1 MGLLHRAENRVVE
14 LAHRTVEL
22 TDATGHARKLWRQ
35 ALGNQEGDLMATGRK
50 LDGDA
55 TTAEEFAPGFTG
67 GGDKEKASQGE
78 EWGLRSKA

>member
-1 MGLLHRAENRVVE
+1 MNDTTQAREVTAEFRKK
-14 LAHRTVEL
+14 LS
-22 TDATGHARKLWRQ
+22 GMRKL
-35 ALGNQEGDLMATGRK
+35 N
-50 LDGDA
+50 GDA